1 MKIIDNLFRRKEPKE
16 PWPLR
21 FDSYSFDARCH
32 NTLRCSIIFD
42 RTQFALTREL
52 NGPSGEPH
60 RPDWK
65 EHWNAGF
72 GSTEEFETRGFP
84 SPVDIKW
91 TALDGIERETEID
104 LETVFPGH
112 EILHNVPRESVD
124 EYWATHMK
132 HHAWIY
138 LEINDRTINIYIEAR
153 VPTNIIEDPIECPD
167 KIISHYDM
175 LLAWTKTY

>member
-32 NTLRCSIIFD
+32 NTLKCSIIFD

-72 GSTEEFETRGFP
+72 GSTEEFETHGFP
-84 SPVDIKW
+84 STVDIKW
-91 TALDGIERETEID
+91 TALDGIERETKID

-112 EILHNVPRESVD
+112 EIIHDVPREEID
-124 EYWATHMK
+124 EYRAANER
-132 HHAWIY
+132 HHAWIF
-138 LEINDRTINIYIEAR
+138 LEVNNHTINIYIKAL
-153 VPTNIIEDPIECPD
+153 VATNRLKDPSNDHKAIVVRA
-167 KIISHYDM
+167 DM
-175 LLAWTKTY
+175 KLAWSNTY